1 MMPSPIAAPPKTS
14 SPAPGT
20 PENLAEMRDQ
30 YHQYIVRMMDLL
42 FESHKE
48 NLKLLNQV
56 HANLLKQGKSLS
68 ENLHHNGNGYAAS
81 HQTSTVDLFKSL
93 MDMSS
98 MMFDSAYQAAE
109 KSANIAKDSM
119 VNHAAKTQGARLP
132 GKR

>member
-1 MMPSPIAAPPKTS
+1 MPSPIATPAKTP

-20 PENLAEMRDQ
+20 PENQAELRDH
-30 YHQYIVRMMDLL
+30 YHQYIVHMMDLL

-56 HANLLKQGKSLS
+56 HASLLKQGKSLS
-68 ENLHHNGNGYAAS
+68 ENMHHNGNGYAAS

-93 MDMSS
+93 MDMSA
-98 MMFDSAYQAAE
+98 MMFDSAFQAAE
-109 KSANIAKDSM
+109 KSASIAKDSM
-119 VNHAAKTQGARLP
+119 ASHATKTQGARLT